1 MAAVRACFSC
11 TQLFQHS
18 HGKMFGYIIRL
29 GLTEGPA
36 QEQCSRNEDH
46 QVLS

>member
-1 MAAVRACFSC
+1 MAEIKACFSC

-18 HGKMFGYIIRL
+18 RGKMFGYIIRV
-29 GLTEGPA
+29 GLTKESA